1 MAKKSKKKDK
11 AESGLTIKVTTGGDG
26 KKVKKAKKAKGESK
40 GFEKLASLADHP
52 LVADVLAAGAL
63 AAVAAIAESGLASK
77 KADPDSKKSSKAV
90 KDAGKAAAAAIG
102 LRLMSEFSDALKK
115 KDQAK

>member
-1 MAKKSKKKDK
+1 MAKKAKKKDKPESGITIKVKTKGDGKKSKK
-11 AESGLTIKVTTGGDG
+11 
-26 KKVKKAKKAKGESK
+26 AKKTQTE
-40 GFEKLASLADHP
+40 GFEKLVSLADHP

-63 AAVAAIAESGLASK
+63 AAVAAFAESGLASK

-102 LRLMSEFSDALKK
+102 VRLMAEFNEALKK